1 MPPLSTY
8 FVRLAF
14 SNLVIGFTIGALM
27 LANKGVPFAGW
38 LWRLRPAHIEIL
50 LVGWLIQ
57 LALGVSF
64 WITPRFWEKPA
75 RGNVTGAWI
84 ALVLLNAGVWLIAV
98 ATFLSLSTGFIF
110 AGRLIECGAAIA
122 FAWHLWPRIVSREG

>member
-8 FVRLAF
+8 FIRLAF
-14 SNLVIGFTIGALM
+14 THLTIGFTFGALM

-64 WITPRFWEKPA
+64 WITPRFWERPV

-84 ALVLLNAGVWLIAV
+84 ALVLLNAGVWLVSIT
-98 ATFLSLSTGFIF
+98 TFLGLQTDFVL
-110 AGRLIECGAAIA
+110 AGRFLECGAAMA
-122 FAWHLWPRIVSREG
+122 FARHLWPRIVSREG

>member
-14 SNLVIGFTIGALM
+14 SHLVVGFTIGALM
-27 LANKGVPFAGW
+27 LANKGLPFAAW

-75 RGNVTGAWI
+75 RGNVTGAWM
-84 ALVLLNAGVWLIAV
+84 ALVLLNAGVWLIAIT
-98 ATFLSLSTGFIF
+98 TFLGLSADFIL
-110 AGRLIECGAAIA
+110 AGRLLECGAAIA

>member
-14 SNLVIGFTIGALM
+14 THLTIGFTIGALM

-75 RGNVTGAWI
+75 RGNVTGAWL
-84 ALVLLNAGVWLIAV
+84 ALFLLNAGVLLV
-98 ATFLSLSTGFIF
+98 STTTFFGLQTYFVL
-110 AGRLIECGAAIA
+110 AGRLLECAAAVA
-122 FAWHLWPRIVSREG
+122 FALHLWPRIVSREG